1 MTTMKAAAINQ
12 YGDADVFEI
21 MQLPMPQVSPDDV
34 LIQVAYAGVNPA
46 DWKFREG
53 YNQQFFPL
61 TFPFTLGFDGAGV
74 VKAVGENVTRF
85 AVGDR
90 VFSPSNLGMGQ
101 PGSYAEYMLASESRT
116 AKVPAGMSLK
126 SAGSIPVAAL
136 TGWQALFAKEK
147 GDLQSAQRI
156 LLNGA
161 SGGLGSFALQFA
173 KWAGAEVAATCSGV
187 NVDYV
192 KALGADLVIDYRTQ
206 DVAEELAKW
215 APEGVDMVLDAVGCG
230 SLKDPFSLLKPA
242 GKLVSIA
249 TLVGDGDIEGDM
261 AEAAK
266 RGVSKVYAIMN
277 DTDAGN
283 ELAKIAELVE
293 AGSVNMPPIE
303 LFALDNISEAHRK
316 VQTGHVRGK
325 VVLKVAGDL

>member
-53 YNQQFFPL
+53 YSRQFFNIE
-61 TFPFTLGFDGAGV
+61 FPFVIGFDASGIV
-74 VKAVGENVTRF
+74 TAVGENVSSF
-85 AVGDR
+85 KPGDR
-90 VFSPSNLGMGQ
+90 VFTPSNQGQ
-101 PGSYAEYMLASESRT
+101 GQNGSYAEYLVASECRV
-116 AKVPAGMSLK
+116 AHVPENLSLEAAGAM
-126 SAGSIPVAAL
+126 PVAAL
-136 TGWQALFAKEK
+136 TGWQALFAQDK
-147 GDLQSAQRI
+147 GNLQSGQRI

-173 KWAGAEVAATCSGV
+173 KWAGAEVAATCSGA
-187 NVDYV
+187 NADYV
-192 KALGADLVIDYRTQ
+192 SGLGADLVIDYKTQ
-206 DVAEELAKW
+206 NINEALAKW

-230 SLKDPFSLLKPA
+230 SLADPFSLLKPA

-266 RGVSKVYAIMN
+266 RGVSKVFAIMN
-277 DTDAGN
+277 DTNSGS

-293 AGSVNMPPIE
+293 AGSVTMPPIE